1 MTLGRIYIFDFTFS
15 IFTSFKKEFFM
26 KQQQRECAPS
36 GEKKWFGKPGSARA
50 LKNFVGQ
57 RLGIEIPDVRVCGH
71 HAAPMDYLWYA
82 YSRDFPWMKKDPL
95 PPLGDSPLAG
105 GELARSIAVAGCN
118 DGRGVVD
125 SGRMPELPLNGDC
138 IVWANRA
145 GGKTQLAAVATLLE
159 GLFKPGCQTRILS
172 GSLAQS
178 GRMYGYLRDF
188 VHWRFPD
195 HLDGKLLKESCRFV
209 NGTAVEILSQSSRSV
224 RGQHVHKLRC
234 DEVEL
239 FDDDVLHAAKFIT
252 QSTGGKVAAM
262 EMLST
267 LHRPYGLM
275 QRLIDDA
282 PAAGIPVFKWCMW
295 EVIERCR
302 DRSCSRC
309 PLDDDCQ
316 GKARRARGYLKI
328 DDVISQM
335 RRSSRAGFESEM
347 LCLRPNLENAVFEEF
362 DVAEHVSPVGYNSA
376 LPLFRAMD
384 FGFTNPFVCLW
395 IQVDDDGVVRVID
408 EYVQKKM
415 IIAEHA
421 AVVMRKTP
429 CDESGVVCTFC
440 DPAGAQANGV
450 SGTGEVKVLR
460 DMGMRV
466 QYQSSRIVAGIEKIR
481 AAVRAGDGRSRLVI
495 DPKCSKLIEAMQC
508 YHYPDAGGE
517 LPEKDGVHDHP
528 IDALRYF
535 FVNYR
540 RSKGASCMVF

>member
-1 MTLGRIYIFDFTFS
+1 M
-15 IFTSFKKEFFM
+15 
-26 KQQQRECAPS
+26 
-36 GEKKWFGKPGSARA
+36 
-50 LKNFVGQ
+50 
-57 RLGIEIPDVRVCGH
+57 
-71 HAAPMDYLWYA
+71 
-82 YSRDFPWMKKDPL
+82 
-95 PPLGDSPLAG
+95 
-105 GELARSIAVAGCN
+105 
-118 DGRGVVD
+118 
-125 SGRMPELPLNGDC
+125 
-138 IVWANRA
+138 
-145 GGKTQLAAVATLLE
+145 
-159 GLFKPGCQTRILS
+159 
-172 GSLAQS
+172 
-178 GRMYGYLRDF
+178 
-188 VHWRFPD
+188 
-195 HLDGKLLKESCRFV
+195 
-209 NGTAVEILSQSSRSV
+209 EILSQSSRSV

-239 FDDDVLHAAKFIT
+239 FDADVLHAAKFIT
-252 QSTGGKVAAM
+252 QSTDGKVAAM

-302 DRSCSRC
+302 GRSCSRC

-316 GKARRARGYLKI
+316 GKARRANGYLKI

-362 DVAEHVSPVGYNSA
+362 DEAVHVSPVGYDAS
-376 LPLFRAMD
+376 LPLYRAMD
-384 FGFTNPFVCLW
+384 FGFKNPFVCLW

-408 EYVQKKM
+408 EYLRDKK

-421 AVVMRKTP
+421 AVVMGRTP
-429 CDESGVVCTFC
+429 CDESRVEDTFA
-440 DPAGAQANGV
+440 DPAGAQRNGV
-450 SGTGEVKVLR
+450 TGTGEIKVLR

-466 QYQSSRIVAGIEKIR
+466 RCCSSKILGGIEKIR
-481 AAVRAGDGRSRLVI
+481 AALRAGDGQSRLVI
-495 DPKCSKLIEAMQC
+495 DPKCSKLIAAMQC

-517 LPEKDGVHDHP
+517 LPEKDGVYDHP

-540 RSKGASCMVF
+540 RNKPMVCRSF